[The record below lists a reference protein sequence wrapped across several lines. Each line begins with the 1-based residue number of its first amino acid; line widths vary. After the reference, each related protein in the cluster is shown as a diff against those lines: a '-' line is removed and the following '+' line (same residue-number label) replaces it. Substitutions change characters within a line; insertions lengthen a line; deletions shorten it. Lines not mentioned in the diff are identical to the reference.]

1 MKVIEWLEL
10 IENRSAGHP
19 NTAIC
24 EYGFGWMWEEL
35 GLENHRKGSWHV
47 PFAITR
53 TGSVT
58 GYTGL

>member
-1 MKVIEWLEL
+1 LEL

-19 NTAIC
+19 STAMR
-24 EYGFGWMWEEL
+24 EYNFGWMREEH
-35 GLENHRKGSWHV
+35 GLESHRKGSWRA

>member
-1 MKVIEWLEL
+1 M
-10 IENRSAGHP
+10 
-19 NTAIC
+19 C